1 MRQRFLQIGKAIISC
16 SLLFWLF
23 YSVSWDSMLSALVYA
38 RPVWFLF
45 AIIAAVGQLTLS
57 AWRWQL
63 LLRLL
68 GGENISLVKLVYYY
82 FVSSF
87 FNNFAPAN
95 IAGDA
100 TRISA
105 LFRQGQSGAIATGSV
120 ILERILNLF
129 SLFCLCIWVLITQPF
144 PIALDID
151 IWLVPSIGAG
161 ILMVGILSIWL
172 WRRPPARLATWI
184 AQLRACVQAMISQPY
199 QFGQVLII
207 TMALHV
213 ATMFITFGSLQAVSV
228 QFPLH
233 IHLAVYAIAGLAIAL
248 PISIQGLGLREGI
261 YVGLLRTI
269 GIPTEYVLTAMALN
283 YIILI
288 LFSTFGGILFWAH
301 HSSTTPRTL

>member
-1 MRQRFLQIGKAIISC
+1 MRQRLLQIGKAIISC

-23 YSVSWDSMLSALVYA
+23 YSISWNSLLSALVYA

-45 AIIAAVGQLTLS
+45 AIMAAGGQLTLN

-68 GGENISLVKLVYYY
+68 GGEHLPLMKLIYYY

-105 LFRQGQSGAIATGSV
+105 LFRQGQSGIIATGSV

-129 SLFCLCIWVLITQPF
+129 SLCCLCLWVIITQPF
-144 PIALDID
+144 PISLDIN
-151 IWLVPSIGAG
+151 IWLIPSISLS
-161 ILMVGILSIWL
+161 IVMIGILSIWL
-172 WRRPPARLATWI
+172 WRCPPARLAAWI

-199 QFGQVLII
+199 QFGQMLLL

-213 ATMFITFGSLQAVSV
+213 TTMFITFGSLQAVSV
-228 QFPLH
+228 QFPLQ

-288 LFSTFGGILFWAH
+288 LFSIFGGVLFWIH
-301 HSSTTPRTL
+301 HPSTTSKTL